1 MQGANRQRKIT
12 HIHSTLRIMYVVHS
26 KQTISRLTLHTYN
39 KLTLCEAIIMIY
51 HGISSSCTKFLE
63 KNIFIVET
71 NKVYPLGTVLVA
83 WTPQTICIYLSI
95 GTTIRGLGLSKQTK
109 KTPYMIVYH
118 YFSLKKMHHVAHFWT
133 IPVVRPWFSNPS
145 IPSKPAPQRRQMP
158 RWRHCL
164 HWWYTIQHGPAP
176 AMRRL
181 RSSGGRATSPRSPR
195 A

>member
-1 MQGANRQRKIT
+1 
-12 HIHSTLRIMYVVHS
+12 
-26 KQTISRLTLHTYN
+26 
-39 KLTLCEAIIMIY
+39 MIY

-118 YFSLKKMHHVAHFWT
+118 YFS
-133 IPVVRPWFSNPS
+133 
-145 IPSKPAPQRRQMP
+145 
-158 RWRHCL
+158 
-164 HWWYTIQHGPAP
+164 
-176 AMRRL
+176 
-181 RSSGGRATSPRSPR
+181 
-195 A
+195 